1 MYSQQRGSKAPQM
14 SQNSPGSAGREAG
27 ERRPDLKQH
36 YKPVGIQAIT
46 AAALCKSPETDV
58 KPVKPLAPPR
68 N

>member
-1 MYSQQRGSKAPQM
+1 MYSQQRGSRAPQT
-14 SQNSPGSAGREAG
+14 SKSPPEVPGRDPG

-46 AAALCKSPETDV
+46 AAALCKSRDDDR